1 MIKEKKTVQVCKNC
15 IMDSTDPTIIFD
27 DNGVCDYC
35 HNYNDNILPNWNN
48 SESDE
53 KKIIPILD
61 KIKKEGKGKDHDCI
75 IGISGGLDS
84 SYLVHLAVTKW
95 GMRPLLY
102 HVDAGWNSDVS
113 THNIRSLVDKLGLD
127 LYTDVIN
134 WEEMKDL
141 QRAFFKSQVPDI
153 DTPQDL
159 VFFSS
164 LYNYCAK
171 NKIKYI
177 LTGGNFSTECVR
189 EPLAW
194 GAYYQTDMKY
204 VNDIHKKFGERKL
217 VTFPRCDIFK
227 YKIQYRLLNG
237 VRVVKPLDHTR
248 FIKKEVEDLLEREYG
263 WQRYKHKHH
272 ESRFTRWFEAF
283 WLREKFGFDKRKN
296 HLSSLVLTGQM
307 SREDALKRVSEPELP
322 ADELKSETEF
332 VAKKLGFTMDEL
344 MGYFNGPNKTF
355 QDYKNNYKLIQAGT
369 KVMQMLGLEKRS
381 FK

>member
-1 MIKEKKTVQVCKNC
+1 MITAKKNIQVCTNC
-15 IMDSTDPTIIFD
+15 IMDSTDETIIFD
-27 DNGVCDYC
+27 ENGRCDYC
-35 HNYNDNILPNWNN
+35 ANYYDNILPNWKN
-48 SESDE
+48 SEEDE
-53 KKIIPILD
+53 VKILPTLE
-61 KIKKEGKGKDHDCI
+61 KIKKEGIGKDHDCI

-84 SYLVHLAVTKW
+84 SYLVHLAVKKW

-113 THNIRSLVDKLGLD
+113 TNNIRGLVDGLGLD

-141 QRAFFKSQVPDI
+141 QRAFIKSQVPDI

-171 NKIKYI
+171 NGIKYI

-189 EPLAW
+189 EPLHW

-204 VNDIHKKFGERKL
+204 VNDIHNKFGERKL
-217 VTFPRCDIFK
+217 KTFPTCDIFK
-227 YKIQYRLLNG
+227 YKIQYRFVNG
-237 VRVVKPLDHTR
+237 VRVVKPLDSTR
-248 FIKKEVEDLLEREYG
+248 FIKKEAEDLLEKEYG

-272 ESRFTRWFEAF
+272 ESRFTRWYEAF
-283 WLREKFGFDKRKN
+283 WLPRKFGFDKRKN

-322 ADELKSETEF
+322 EDELMKEFEF
-332 VAKKLGFTMDEL
+332 VAKKLGFTVDEL
-344 MGYFNGPNKTF
+344 WGYFNGPNKTF
-355 QDYKNNYKLIQAGT
+355 NDYKNNHQLIQLGT
-369 KVMQMLGLEKRS
+369 KVMQILGLEKRA

>member
-1 MIKEKKTVQVCKNC
+1 MKPQNKPIQICTNC
-15 IMDSTDPTIIFD
+15 IMDSTDETIQFD
-27 DNGVCDYC
+27 ENGRCDYC
-35 HNYNDNILPNWNN
+35 ANYYNNILPNWNN
-48 SESDE
+48 SEADE
-53 KKIIPILD
+53 VKILPVLER
-61 KIKKEGKGKDHDCI
+61 IKKEGIGKDHDCI

-189 EPLAW
+189 EPLHW

-204 VNDIHKKFGERKL
+204 VNDIHSKFGTRELK
-217 VTFPRCDIFK
+217 TFPTCDIFK
-227 YKIQYRLLNG
+227 YKIQYRFVNG
-237 VRVVKPLDHTR
+237 IRVVKPLDHTR
-248 FIKKEVEDLLEREYG
+248 FIKKEAEDLLEKEYG

-322 ADELKSETEF
+322 ADELKSETEY

>member
-1 MIKEKKTVQVCKNC
+1 MQDENKKIQVCNNC
-15 IMDSTDPTIIFD
+15 IMDSTDETIIFD
-27 DNGVCDYC
+27 ENGVCDYC
-35 HNYNDNILPNWNN
+35 KNYTENILPIWRN
-48 SESDE
+48 SEQDE
-53 KKIIPILD
+53 IHIVPLLE
-61 KIKKEGKGKDHDCI
+61 KIKKEGLGKDHDCI

-84 SYLVHLAVTKW
+84 SYLVHLAVRKW

-113 THNIRSLVDKLGLD
+113 TNNIRALVDGLGLD

-134 WEEMKDL
+134 WQEMKDL
-141 QRAFFKSQVPDI
+141 QRAFIKSQVPDI

-171 NKIKYI
+171 NSIKYI
-177 LTGGNFSTECVR
+177 LTGGNYSTECVR
-189 EPLAW
+189 EPLHW

-204 VNDIHKKFGERKL
+204 INHIHGKFGEKEL
-217 VTFPRCDIFK
+217 KTFPRCDIFK

-248 FIKKEVEDLLEREYG
+248 FIKKEAEDLLEREYG
-263 WQRYKHKHH
+263 WQRYQHKHH
-272 ESRFTRWFEAF
+272 ESRFTRWYEAF
-283 WLREKFGFDKRKN
+283 WLPRKFGFDKRKN

-307 SREDALKRVSEPELP
+307 TREAALDRVSRPELP
-322 ADELKSETEF
+322 EDELMKEFEF
-332 VAKKLGFTMDEL
+332 VAKKLDFTTEEL
-344 MGYFNGPNKTF
+344 WDYFNGPNKTF
-355 QDYKNNYKLIQAGT
+355 KDYNNNYKLIQLGT
-369 KVMQMLGLEKRS
+369 KVMQLLGLEKRA